1 MRILIVAGQKMS
13 RLSNLY
19 PISLS
24 IGFTVALTLFTAS
37 GSWATA
43 FEPPGSGAPTGTA
56 SGGSRSLSAVCRN
69 PNPITKSKATLAP
82 TLLTLRLSES
92 NPTGMQIQV
101 PATNASNLEFSLL
114 DAQHRGLYQMTIPVK
129 KTTVQLPE
137 LASKPR
143 YWTIAMV
150 CNESDRTEDLV
161 IQGSMP

>member
-1 MRILIVAGQKMS
+1 MGVPIVAGQKML
-13 RLSNLY
+13 RLSSLY
-19 PISLS
+19 PLSLS
-24 IGFTVALTLFTAS
+24 IGFTVALTLLTSS

-56 SGGSRSLSAVCRN
+56 SGGSRSLSTICRN
-69 PNPITKSKATLAP
+69 PNPITKSKNTPSP
-82 TLLTLRLSES
+82 TLLTLQLPGS
-92 NPTGMQIQV
+92 NSDAIQLQV
-101 PATNASNLEFSLL
+101 PATNASNVEFSLF
-114 DAQHRGLYQMTIPVK
+114 DAQHRGLYQMTIPAK
-129 KTTVQLPE
+129 KMTINLPE